1 MKKFFSVLLF
11 FLVFNSVS
19 AQVTIGLRV
28 APHVSIT
35 SVSVDGNNPS
45 GISAGDA
52 GLRYTIGPI
61 VDAFFS
67 DNYAFSSGVWFTTR
81 VLSTKAQ
88 TPTGKVESKI
98 NAQYVQIPLSI
109 KLFTNEISDDLKL
122 YFQLGST
129 LDILIYQKLVDA
141 QPEQTADLRTFN
153 LGLLA
158 GAGVEYQMGTNTS
171 LFGGF
176 AYNRGLI
183 NTVGDSKS
191 REFLQ
196 VNSNQIGLE
205 IGIKF

>member
-11 FLVFNSVS
+11 FLVLNTVS
-19 AQVTIGLRV
+19 AQVKIGLRV

-45 GISAGDA
+45 GVSAGDA
-52 GLRYTIGPI
+52 GLRYSIGPI

-81 VLSTKAQ
+81 VMSTKSQ
-88 TPTGKVESKI
+88 TPTGKVESKV
-98 NAQYVQIPLSI
+98 NAQYVQIPVSI

-129 LDILIYQKLVDA
+129 LDLLIDQKLVDA
-141 QPEQTADLRTFN
+141 LPGQTADLRSFN
-153 LGLLA
+153 VGLLV

-176 AYNRGLI
+176 TYNRGLI
-183 NTVGDSKS
+183 NTIGDSKI
-191 REFLQ
+191 RESIQ
-196 VNSNQIGLE
+196 VNSSQIGLE